1 MFVARTVR
9 ITPIPN
15 FEPPQHLVS
24 DWVHLL
30 SASSDFLDLRAE
42 EIVPKEVN
50 RLMARTARFWIPFLE
65 EPTLTLVAGSEGVAT
80 LLASVEIKV
89 AQIAFNRKHS
99 TDDRG
104 TRIPDIVNTFLVGC
118 ERFRVRR
125 F

>member
-9 ITPIPN
+9 ITPIPD

-50 RLMARTARFWIPFLE
+50 RLMARTCPLLGTHAHAGGRFRRRCYAARLP
-65 EPTLTLVAGSEGVAT
+65 
-80 LLASVEIKV
+80 VEIKV

-104 TRIPDIVNTFLVGC
+104 TRIPDVVNTFLVGC